1 MVGSWHQPHGVVQ
14 MFAPGGGG
22 RVSGDGGRGEGGLC
36 SGLCSGLGCGV
47 ICAEGEPEPYAR
59 MSTTPKATDDR
70 ALTTSRICQ
79 EASPYLSLGS
89 SASRRPSPKRL
100 KPSTVTKM
108 AMPGN
113 SEIQGLD
120 WMNA

>member
-70 ALTTSRICQ
+70 ALTTS
-79 EASPYLSLGS
+79 YLSLGS
-89 SASRRPSPKRL
+89 GATRTPSHKTQ
-100 KPSTVTKM
+100 KPSTGTKT
-108 AMPGN
+108 PT
-113 SEIQGLD
+113 
-120 WMNA
+120 